1 MAQQLT
7 GRLTDA
13 ASGAPL
19 AGVVLNL
26 LDSTEAVAALA
37 VTQPNGRFIL
47 RAPRAGTYRIRGVRI
62 GYRPLRLGP
71 VELSYDRTDTLDVA
85 LRTISLGLDTIRV
98 VARSECGSVAAESE
112 APAFLVWEQ
121 ARAAIQAASVLS
133 KVPVSATLLVF
144 TRHLASEDGR
154 VIDQQIRLL
163 NGRTLRPWGGPDPD
177 EIHRSGY
184 VITDANGTTTY
195 FAPDLDVLLSSSF
208 VADHCF
214 GVVSSENSPEVALR
228 FEPVRSRRRISD
240 IAGVITLDRASAAL
254 RRLEFEYRNLPYRD
268 IQSSGGALAPGGSLE
283 FGRSN
288 SGQWLITRWNVRMPV
303 FASRTVPGAAVMGT
317 QTIRQEVFVS
327 RVRQEGGEI
336 SLLVAEGDTLW
347 ASEAVRLRGR
357 VVDSEGAPAQGAVV
371 AIEGSGRSAG
381 TDSLGFFEFPEL
393 TPGRYHLRAEI
404 PAVQAL
410 GLSRALAIDLLRSD
424 TAVLIEIPSPK
435 QQLAASCPGS
445 ASAVAG
451 RVVDSSSVAVSMN
464 AHAWV
469 EWSDETTVLREV
481 AVSPSGY
488 FRVCGVP
495 FHVDISVGAASERSG
510 SLVARVRIRPE
521 RPIAFV
527 DLALSERVITG
538 RLTGRVLDATT
549 GAPIPF
555 AEIVLNSASRTTA
568 TDSAGIYHLRDL
580 SPGKYSLTVRRIGYA
595 AAEYDISIDAGMA
608 SRRDAALERVRT
620 LDTVSV
626 MSSTT
631 ITSFEENRRTGLGEF
646 LDRAQLAKLEA
657 RRLADVVAQFN
668 GVMVVRGGS
677 GAAAGVVS
685 SRGPKSMSALC
696 STLEDSRRGT
706 CACAPA
712 VYLDRVRI
720 FAGGSGEIPNIN
732 RFTVASIEA
741 IEFYDG
747 PAQTPAQY
755 STINSHCGV
764 LVLHTRRP

>member
-1 MAQQLT
+1 
-7 GRLTDA
+7 
-13 ASGAPL
+13 
-19 AGVVLNL
+19 
-26 LDSTEAVAALA
+26 
-37 VTQPNGRFIL
+37 
-47 RAPRAGTYRIRGVRI
+47 
-62 GYRPLRLGP
+62 
-71 VELSYDRTDTLDVA
+71 
-85 LRTISLGLDTIRV
+85 
-98 VARSECGSVAAESE
+98 
-112 APAFLVWEQ
+112 
-121 ARAAIQAASVLS
+121 
-133 KVPVSATLLVF
+133 
-144 TRHLASEDGR
+144 
-154 VIDQQIRLL
+154 
-163 NGRTLRPWGGPDPD
+163 
-177 EIHRSGY
+177 
-184 VITDANGTTTY
+184 
-195 FAPDLDVLLSSSF
+195 
-208 VADHCF
+208 
-214 GVVSSENSPEVALR
+214 
-228 FEPVRSRRRISD
+228 
-240 IAGVITLDRASAAL
+240 
-254 RRLEFEYRNLPYRD
+254 
-268 IQSSGGALAPGGSLE
+268 
-283 FGRSN
+283 
-288 SGQWLITRWNVRMPV
+288 
-303 FASRTVPGAAVMGT
+303 
-317 QTIRQEVFVS
+317 
-327 RVRQEGGEI
+327 
-336 SLLVAEGDTLW
+336 
-347 ASEAVRLRGR
+347 
-357 VVDSEGAPAQGAVV
+357 
-371 AIEGSGRSAG
+371 
-381 TDSLGFFEFPEL
+381 
-393 TPGRYHLRAEI
+393 
-404 PAVQAL
+404 
-410 GLSRALAIDLLRSD
+410 
-424 TAVLIEIPSPK
+424 
-435 QQLAASCPGS
+435 
-445 ASAVAG
+445 
-451 RVVDSSSVAVSMN
+451 MN